1 MAEKDKDPNANPLT
15 PTTTHEGVVS
25 KETPTLYAEEVHYG
39 YSGAKGMLKSPY
51 VFGPRKPSCRVGRH
65 ATTIIALRRLDTLRK
80 QRQRHDNR

>member
-15 PTTTHEGVVS
+15 PTTTHEEVVS

-51 VFGPRKPSCRVGRH
+51 VFG
-65 ATTIIALRRLDTLRK
+65 ATLLASMGGFSYGYGMSLPITYYVYVS
-80 QRQRHDNR
+80 